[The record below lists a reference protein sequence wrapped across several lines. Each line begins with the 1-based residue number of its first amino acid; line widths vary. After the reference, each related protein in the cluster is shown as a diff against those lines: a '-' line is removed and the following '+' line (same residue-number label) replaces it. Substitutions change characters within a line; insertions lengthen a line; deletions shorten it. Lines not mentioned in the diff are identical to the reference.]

1 MFYGTLDTVIY
12 SSSLRQVRVYLG
24 ETCQERATEPGSVV
38 KTRATEPGNVTNGN
52 TFDVDRQDVPPSL

>member
-24 ETCQERATEPGSVV
+24 ETCQERATELEVL
-38 KTRATEPGNVTNGN
+38 KTRATEPGNVKWEH
-52 TFDVDRQDVPPSL
+52 FDVDRQDVPPSL